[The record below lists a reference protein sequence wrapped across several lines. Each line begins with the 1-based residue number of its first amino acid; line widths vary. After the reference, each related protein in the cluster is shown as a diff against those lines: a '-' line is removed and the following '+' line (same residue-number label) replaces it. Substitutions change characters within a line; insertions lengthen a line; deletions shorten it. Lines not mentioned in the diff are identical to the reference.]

1 MVPNDTEYLSIN
13 MEKLLGRPLNDI
25 ESKADPG
32 TLFVEGSLEIPLQ
45 CPKVSII
52 GSRNASTKGITTAQK
67 IAETLIE
74 NQVII
79 ISGLAKG
86 IDTVAHTQ
94 ALNMNGKTIA
104 VLGTPLDKTYP
115 KTNYELQQELMK
127 NHLVI
132 SQFPTGYPIT
142 RKNFVIRNRTMALIS
157 DASVIVEAGKT
168 SGTKHQGWETLRMGK
183 PLFIW
188 ESVVNN
194 QELNWPAEMIDYGA
208 IKLSDP
214 TDMLE
219 VLPTRFKIIDVFQ

>member
-1 MVPNDTEYLSIN
+1 MVPNDTKYLSMN

-32 TLFVEGSLEIPLQ
+32 TLFVGGSLEIPLP

-86 IDTVAHTQ
+86 IDTVAHTK

-168 SGTKHQGWETLRMGK
+168 SGTKHQGWETLRMGR

-194 QELNWPAEMIDYGA
+194 QELGWPAEMIEHGA
-208 IKLSDP
+208 IELSDP
-214 TDMLE
+214 KDMLE